1 MSQDQAVRFLNPASM
16 PPPVG
21 GYSQVAEVTRGKLI
35 LIAGQIARDAAGN
48 DVAPGDLRG
57 QLSKILENIGHALGG
72 AGASFHD
79 VVKMNYYCVESVPAS
94 EISAVREVRDRFINT
109 QAPPVSTFVFVSRL
123 VRPEW
128 LIEVEAWAVVP

>member
-1 MSQDQAVRFLNPASM
+1 M

-21 GYSQVAEVTRGKLI
+21 GYSQVAEVIRGKLI
-35 LIAGQIARDAAGN
+35 LIAGQIARDASGS

-57 QLSKILENIGHALGG
+57 QLTKIFENIEHALAA
-72 AGASFHD
+72 AGASFQD
-79 VVKMNYYCVESVPAS
+79 VVKMNYFCVESVPAS
-94 EISAVREVRDRFINT
+94 EISVVREVRDRFINA

-128 LIEVEAWAVVP
+128 LIEVEAWAVIP